1 MEWPEIARV
10 RLVLSRLEAPRPVG
24 ARDWQADQLRHD
36 AAGALPVTLDA
47 TAVQVHALYS
57 LTNAQL
63 RDVIDTERADGRA
76 WGTLAEAA
84 RTLLALRT
92 GRAT

>member
-1 MEWPEIARV
+1 
-10 RLVLSRLEAPRPVG
+10 
-24 ARDWQADQLRHD
+24 
-36 AAGALPVTLDA
+36 VTLDA

-63 RDVIDTERADGRA
+63 RDVIDAEREDGRA

>member
-1 MEWPEIARV
+1 MRA
-10 RLVLSRLEAPRPVG
+10 G
-24 ARDWQADQLRHD
+24 ARTR
-36 AAGALPVTLDA
+36 VTLDA

-63 RDVIDTERADGRA
+63 RDVIDAEREDGRA